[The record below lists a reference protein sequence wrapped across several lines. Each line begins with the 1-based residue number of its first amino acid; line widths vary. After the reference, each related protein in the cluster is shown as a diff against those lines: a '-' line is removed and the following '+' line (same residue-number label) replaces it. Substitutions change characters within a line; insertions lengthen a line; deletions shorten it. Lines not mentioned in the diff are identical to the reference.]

1 MGPARMLI
9 GATMGALML
18 VAGCGSDATSST
30 TTTSRPAASDT
41 VTDTVGV
48 PNPASVYCEEQGGE
62 VVIVTAADGSQ
73 SGRCRLPDGTE
84 VDEWEYYRAAQS
96 TTSAST
102 TSASTTSA
110 STATGFDIYLQAADV
125 GPNCDQVVAVPRAA
139 TVEGPEADA
148 LAQLLAGPTPAEQAQ
163 GLTSWFSSTTSGML
177 RSVVIEDRVAR
188 VDFDPALATTIPN
201 ASASCGSSLLLAQ
214 LDATIEQFDSADRI
228 VYSLGGDVEAFYS
241 WLQMVA
247 PEQ

>member
-9 GATMGALML
+9 GATMGALLL
-18 VAGCGSDATSST
+18 VAGCGSDATSSST
-30 TTTSRPAASDT
+30 AASQTASSDT
-41 VTDTVGV
+41 VADSTVGV

-73 SGRCRLPDGTE
+73 SGRCRLPNGTE

-102 TSASTTSA
+102 TSAT
-110 STATGFDIYLQAADV
+110 TATGFDVYLQAADV
-125 GPNCDQVVAVPRAA
+125 GLNCDQVVAVPRSA

-148 LAQLLAGPTPAEQAQ
+148 LTQLLAGPTPAEQAQ
-163 GLTSWFSSTTSGML
+163 GLTSWFSSATSGML

-247 PEQ
+247 PES